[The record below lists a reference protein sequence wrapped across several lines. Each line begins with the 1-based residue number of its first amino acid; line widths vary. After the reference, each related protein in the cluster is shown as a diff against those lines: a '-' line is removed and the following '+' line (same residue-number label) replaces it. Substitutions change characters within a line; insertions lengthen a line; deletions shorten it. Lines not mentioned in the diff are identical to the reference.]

1 MWWVR
6 HRTILTPIRCSC
18 HAGNMNEWVGE
29 RPSFWILSGQ
39 SLFSVSNPNQIDPAE
54 NNEYIDGSSAVSIH
68 TSLQGD
74 APPVLLVDMY
84 VYIYREL
91 LWYNYGYVYHAFDP
105 SATLQYTNLKLTRG
119 HRLTQEIINSV
130 NSDGIKWL
138 SPKSNSFKVPR
149 GAVVSACGNSGQWQ
163 HALALLSEMQQD
175 GIQGQRRLAS
185 PGWRSHWTTWMW
197 SETAPPNTK

>member
-1 MWWVR
+1 MGRWEAF
-6 HRTILTPIRCSC
+6 ILDPFRPI
-18 HAGNMNEWVGE
+18 
-29 RPSFWILSGQ
+29 
-39 SLFSVSNPNQIDPAE
+39 
-54 NNEYIDGSSAVSIH
+54 
-68 TSLQGD
+68 SLQCIKSKSNWPSGKQWIHRWKFCSLH
-74 APPVLLVDMY
+74 PHLTTRWCPSSFVSWY
-84 VYIYREL
+84 VCIYIYREL